1 MRHKIN
7 VKRYEL
13 KLGGLNMNPQF
24 TIYLVCILGVVCH
37 PFPILAS

>member
-1 MRHKIN
+1 MRHNIN

-13 KLGGLNMNPQF
+13 KLGCLNMNPQF
-24 TIYLVCILGVVCH
+24 TVYLVCILGLVSH